1 MALEAISTVT
11 SSMGL
16 LSAPAAAATP
26 TPSQTSTAQLVDVN
40 SAKSSEAADSFR
52 ETLGNIHD
60 SATRFQTDP
69 VITSKMGDPVEAAK
83 ASILPSPWMNA
94 PSAGGGNTKAP
105 QTSTASLAGAGASNS
120 ANPPISLGNEALKQ
134 SFDHAVF
141 VTLISQV
148 IGGVSQTTS
157 TLIKQQ

>member
-16 LSAPAAAATP
+16 LSAPAPAATP
-26 TPSQTSTAQLVDVN
+26 KTSQASTAQLVDVQP
-40 SAKSSEAADSFR
+40 AKSSEAADSFR
-52 ETLGNIHD
+52 ETLGSIHD

-94 PSAGGGNTKAP
+94 PSAGKAKSA
-105 QTSTASLAGAGASNS
+105 QASTASLAGTGGANG
-120 ANPPISLGNEALKQ
+120 ANPPITLGNEALKQ

-141 VTLISQV
+141 VTLVSQV

>member
-16 LSAPAAAATP
+16 LSAPAPAQTP
-26 TPSQTSTAQLVDVN
+26 TPSQTSTAQLVDAN
-40 SAKSSEAADSFR
+40 ATKSSEAADSFR
-52 ETLGNIHD
+52 ETLGSIHD

-94 PSAGGGNTKAP
+94 PSAGGANAKT
-105 QTSTASLAGAGASNS
+105 QTSTASLAGAGASNG

-141 VTLISQV
+141 VTLVSQV